1 MTMLS
6 HVIAKAA
13 PKLQPKHI
21 VCDDDRDLGFFEVQ
35 AILAHL
41 LDVDR
46 AWLITHPEYKL
57 TKTQYKKFQHLLKR
71 RQKHEPF
78 AYLFGKK
85 EFFGKEFLVNK
96 HVLIPRPDT
105 ETLIECAL
113 NIQTQP
119 HLQAP
124 AIWDIGTGSGAIAV
138 TLASHIPQSTILATD
153 TSKRAL
159 VMAKKNAKKHGVQ
172 TRITFLQ
179 QNLLQSKAFRWL
191 KSHKAAKALI
201 ICANLPYLP
210 TSDKK
215 ILEPDITKYEPKTA
229 LYSGKDGLDLIKKLL
244 RQIARHATEWGY
256 KQVSILLEYDPPQTK
271 TLLAEI
277 HHLFPQAKTAIQQ
290 DLAGRDRVCHIQLSY
305 EDLT

>member
-1 MTMLS
+1 MLS

-124 AIWDIGTGSGAIAV
+124 AIWDIGTGSGAIAI

-159 VMAKKNAKKHGVQ
+159 AMAKKNAKKLGVHA
-172 TRITFLQ
+172 RITFLQ
-179 QNLLQSKAFRWL
+179 QNLLQPKAYRWL
-191 KSHKAAKALI
+191 LSHNTAKELI

-215 ILEPDITKYEPKTA
+215 ILEPDITKYEPKAA
-229 LYSGKDGLDLIKKLL
+229 LYSGKDGLDLIQKLL
-244 RQIARHATEWGY
+244 GQIARHATEWGY
-256 KQVSILLEYDPPQTK
+256 KQISILLEYDPPQTK
-271 TLLAEI
+271 ALLAKI
-277 HHLFPQAKTAIQQ
+277 HHLFPQAKTTIQQ

-305 EDLT
+305 TDVT